1 MAMDHVVYINRDGI
15 AVHNNKV
22 NEKI

>member
-1 MAMDHVVYINRDGI
+1 MAMDNVVYINRDGI